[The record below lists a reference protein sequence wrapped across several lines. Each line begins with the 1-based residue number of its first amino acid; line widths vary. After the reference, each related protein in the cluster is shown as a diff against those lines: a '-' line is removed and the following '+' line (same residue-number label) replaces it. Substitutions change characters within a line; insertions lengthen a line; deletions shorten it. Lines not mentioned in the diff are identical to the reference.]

1 MNHIVKYN
9 VFESF
14 AYENGCIML
23 ELPISNWNE
32 ILSIINEEDIYDVQG
47 GKIPFGLQK
56 RAHLTLLYPIKN
68 DVTFDEVRQKLDGV
82 VKDEPINIVTK
93 KIEVFDGNNYDIL
106 VIKVE
111 DNPYLKKVHN
121 YLSSHLPNYNKHS
134 FNPHITIGYIK
145 KGTGDKYCKDLRLEI
160 NGIDTITYSHKGED
174 SLYKVNE
181 SIYDLK
187 FTDDESNQWVKLMNQ
202 YKDSFDT
209 FIGFLISNIFD
220 KYDIDELT
228 KSNSGSL
235 ETGHPY
241 WYGPHFTLGD
251 GAVDGIIINIEQL
264 ESEMSKDIFTDLKT
278 ILKDLERLTGLRV
291 GSTGLSWYN
300 DRDHLKKFRIKMEFD
315 LDPYFDLDVDK
326 LMKTNENKMW
336 YKTIPEML
344 NFLKSKSSIPWLF
357 LDTET
362 TGLLGPKHEQLT
374 QVSALATNY
383 DFNSNSFDEIG
394 SFDEKIKLTS
404 EIKTRYNQ
412 PDGGNRRILSFNHY
426 GSGSYKYKD
435 EKQIVDE
442 FFDWMSE
449 FSPCLL
455 IAQNAGFDMQM
466 LSGRYGHK
474 INNEVLDTKM
484 LIQLYF
490 LPLIQKLAE
499 TNPKYKQMVDGIGTS
514 TRDNGLISSSMSKIG
529 PALGIN
535 MSGYHDALTD
545 CRITIQMYQK
555 IVDLLDQHK
564 NLDIYKYQTERIKS
578 IRTK

>member
-1 MNHIVKYN
+1 MKNIIKYN
-9 VFESF
+9 LFESF
-14 AYENGCIML
+14 AYKNGCIML
-23 ELPISNWNE
+23 ELPISNWDD
-32 ILSIINEEDIYDVQG
+32 ILSIIDKDDIYDVQG

-68 DVTFDEVRQKLDGV
+68 DVTFDEVKKQLDGV

-93 KIEVFDGNNYDIL
+93 NIEVFDGSNYDIL

-174 SLYKVNE
+174 SLYK
-181 SIYDLK
+181 L
-187 FTDDESNQWVKLMNQ
+187 
-202 YKDSFDT
+202 
-209 FIGFLISNIFD
+209 
-220 KYDIDELT
+220 
-228 KSNSGSL
+228 
-235 ETGHPY
+235 
-241 WYGPHFTLGD
+241 
-251 GAVDGIIINIEQL
+251 
-264 ESEMSKDIFTDLKT
+264 
-278 ILKDLERLTGLRV
+278 
-291 GSTGLSWYN
+291 
-300 DRDHLKKFRIKMEFD
+300 
-315 LDPYFDLDVDK
+315 
-326 LMKTNENKMW
+326 NENKMW
-336 YKTIPEML
+336 YKTIPEIL
-344 NFLKSKSSIPWLF
+344 DWLKLKSKLPFVWV
-357 LDTET
+357 DVET
-362 TGLLGPKHEQLT
+362 TGLLGPKNEQLT
-374 QVSALATNY
+374 QVSSLATKYNF
-383 DFNSNSFDEIG
+383 DSNTFDEIG

-426 GSGSYKYKD
+426 GSGGYKYK
-435 EKQIVDE
+435 EEREIVDE
-442 FFDWMSE
+442 FFNWTSK

-474 INNEVLDTKM
+474 ITNEVLDTKM

-499 TNPKYKQMVDGIGTS
+499 TDLTYQKMVDGIGTS
-514 TRDNGLISSSMSKIG
+514 PRDNGLISSSMSKVG
-529 PALGIN
+529 PALGID

-545 CRITIQMYQK
+545 CRITIEMYK
-555 IVDLLDQHK
+555 RIVDLLNQY
-564 NLDIYKYQTERIKS
+564 NNIDISKYQTERIKS

>member
-1 MNHIVKYN
+1 MNHIIKYN

-14 AYENGCIML
+14 EYENGCIML
-23 ELPISNWNE
+23 ELPISNWDE

-56 RAHLTLLYPIKN
+56 RAHLTLLYPIKKSI
-68 DVTFDEVRQKLDGV
+68 TFDEVKPHLDAV
-82 VKDEPINIVTK
+82 VKDEPITVVTK
-93 KIEVFDGNNYDIL
+93 NIEVFEGNNYDIL

-111 DNPYLKKVHN
+111 DNPYLKKIHTYLSQHIHN
-121 YLSSHLPNYNKHS
+121 YNRHS

-160 NGIDTITYSHKGED
+160 NGIDKITYSHKGED

-181 SIYDLK
+181 
-187 FTDDESNQWVKLMNQ
+187 
-202 YKDSFDT
+202 
-209 FIGFLISNIFD
+209 
-220 KYDIDELT
+220 
-228 KSNSGSL
+228 
-235 ETGHPY
+235 
-241 WYGPHFTLGD
+241 
-251 GAVDGIIINIEQL
+251 
-264 ESEMSKDIFTDLKT
+264 
-278 ILKDLERLTGLRV
+278 
-291 GSTGLSWYN
+291 
-300 DRDHLKKFRIKMEFD
+300 
-315 LDPYFDLDVDK
+315 
-326 LMKTNENKMW
+326 NKMW

-344 NFLKSKSSIPWLF
+344 KFLKSKSNLPWLF

-374 QVSALATNY
+374 QVSALATEY
-383 DFNSNSFDEIG
+383 DFNSNTFNEIG

-404 EIKTRYNQ
+404 ELKTRYNQ

-426 GSGSYKYKD
+426 GSGGYKYKD
-435 EKQIVDE
+435 ERQIVDE
-442 FFDWMSE
+442 FFDWINE

-455 IAQNAGFDMQM
+455 VAQNAGFDMQM

-490 LPLIQKLAE
+490 LPLLQKLAE
-499 TNPKYKQMVDGIGTS
+499 TDVTYQKMVDFIGTS
-514 TRDNGLISSSMSKIG
+514 TRDNGLISSSMSKVG

-535 MSGYHDALTD
+535 MSGYHDAITD

-564 NLDIYKYQTERIKS
+564 NIDISKYQTERIKS
-578 IRTK
+578 IRLK